1 MGVTSSSGMT
11 TTGGGGVVIMVVVV
25 LAAPTTIT
33 TGTDSGAEEDC
44 PKSDEREMEGEGG
57 RGSGG
62 TDISAK

>member
-1 MGVTSSSGMT
+1 
-11 TTGGGGVVIMVVVV
+11 MVVVV

-62 TDISAK
+62 TTDISAK